1 MDEMWK
7 EALERSIAKWNDIV
21 YNDGVDNFGD
31 NCALCQLE
39 DELREDEDDDSCA
52 RCPVAIATGEEQCD
66 GSPWE
71 EWNLHQQR
79 SHRGAWPYR
88 TQCDECERLAEK
100 ELEFLKSLRDK

>member
-52 RCPVAIATGEEQCD
+52 GAQLRLQRGKNSVMGRRGKSGTFINNGVIGAHGRTAPSATNASG
-66 GSPWE
+66 W
-71 EWNLHQQR
+71 QR
-79 SHRGAWPYR
+79 
-88 TQCDECERLAEK
+88 
-100 ELEFLKSLRDK
+100 KSLSS